1 VHISKQPV
9 IALVGNPNNGKTSLF
24 NILTG
29 LQQKVGNYS
38 GVTVD
43 KKTGSC
49 KLPNNS
55 HATIVDLPGTYSLY
69 PKSGDEYVTYD
80 VLLDAN
86 NELKPDLIIILA
98 DATNLKRNLLFC
110 SQIIDLKTPV
120 LIALT
125 MMDIAQKKGIRIST
139 TELSRQ
145 VGVPVVPINPR
156 KDRGIAELLKQAQ
169 LILQHPS
176 GYIGHETIDNHSL
189 APSLIQGVQKIFPS
203 ATPYASLHLA
213 ADVDAVHFFN
223 TQQKLAI
230 QKLVIETGFNKNKIQ
245 AKETLQRY
253 ARIKQYMLTSV
264 VENDPLQKEIRTE
277 RIDKILLHPIFGNVI
292 LLVVLFLLFQS
303 VYWLASFPMQWID
316 GGFSTFV
323 TWLNSLLPST
333 WLTNLFINGV
343 MAGLGGII
351 IFIPQIMIL
360 FGLIC
365 LLEDSG
371 YMSRI
376 SFLTDRLMRSV
387 GLNGK
392 AVVPL
397 ISGVACAV
405 PAIMSARTI
414 ENRKERLITVLI
426 TPLMSC
432 SARLPVYTI
441 LIALVIPPTKYLGFI
456 SLQGLVMLGL
466 YMLGFISA
474 LVISKI
480 LSYIIKAKGKSI
492 FLMELPVYRAPR
504 LKNILLTMIQKA
516 KVFVL
521 DAGKIIM
528 LISIVLWWLSN
539 NGPKSNMQ
547 KIETQFANATTKQE
561 TLQKSTALLEASY
574 AGMLGKFI
582 EPAIQPI
589 GFDWKIGIALLA
601 SFAAREVFV
610 GTMATIYSVDAEDTK
625 PLMQKMEQATNS
637 NGKKTYTLATGLSL
651 LMFYVFAM
659 QCMSTLAIVKKET
672 RSWKIP
678 AIQFL
683 YMGALAY
690 LSSLLVYNLFS

>member
-1 VHISKQPV
+1 
-9 IALVGNPNNGKTSLF
+9 L
-24 NILTG
+24 LTG
-29 LQQKVGNYS
+29 LKQKVGNYS

-43 KKTGSC
+43 KKTGTCALS
-49 KLPNNS
+49 KTQT
-55 HATIVDLPGTYSLY
+55 ATIVDLPGTYSLY

-80 VLLDAN
+80 VLLDAKN
-86 NELKPDLIIILA
+86 ALKPDLVIILA
-98 DATNLKRNLLFC
+98 DASNLKRNLLFC
-110 SQIIDLKTPV
+110 SQIIDLKIPV

-125 MMDIAQKKGIRIST
+125 MMDIAQKKSIRINT

-145 VGVPVVPINPR
+145 LGVVVVPINPR
-156 KDRGIAELLKQAQ
+156 KDRGVGELLKQA
-169 LILQHPS
+169 LNILQNPT
-176 GYIGHETIDNHSL
+176 GYIAQETIDNVAL
-189 APSLIQGVQKIFPS
+189 APELIGEMLKIFPNVS
-203 ATPYASLHLA
+203 PYASLHLA
-213 ADVDAVHFFN
+213 ADVDTVHFF
-223 TQQKLAI
+223 TEEQKIAI
-230 QKLVIETGFNKNKIQ
+230 QKIKETTQFNKNKIQ

-253 ARIKQYMLTSV
+253 ASIKHYMHNCV
-264 VENDPLQKEIRTE
+264 VEADPLKKELRTE
-277 RIDKILLHPIFGNVI
+277 RIDKILLHPLWGNII
-292 LLVVLFLLFQS
+292 LLTVLFFLFQS

-316 GGFSTFV
+316 GVFSNV
-323 TWLNSLLPST
+323 ISWLNNLMPNT
-333 WLTNLFINGV
+333 WLTNLFLNGI

-360 FGLIC
+360 FGLIT

-414 ENRKERLITVLI
+414 ENKKERLITVLI

-441 LIALVIPPTKYLGFI
+441 LIALVIPPTKYVGFI

-466 YMLGFISA
+466 YMLGFVSA
-474 LVISKI
+474 LLVSKV
-480 LSYIIKAKGKSI
+480 LSYIIKSKGKSI

-504 LKNILLTMIQKA
+504 LKNILITMLQKA
-516 KVFVL
+516 KVFVV
-521 DAGKIIM
+521 DAGKVIM
-528 LISIVLWWLSN
+528 IISIALWWLSN
-539 NGPKSNMQ
+539 NGPAAKMQ
-547 KIETQFANATTKQE
+547 AIENKYGNNLNAEQNI
-561 TLQKSTALLEASY
+561 LKSTAILESSY
-574 AGMLGKFI
+574 AGQLGKFI
-582 EPAIQPI
+582 EPAIKPI

-625 PLMQKMEQATNS
+625 PLMQKMEQAKNTDGS
-637 NGKKTYTLATGLSL
+637 KTYTLATGLSL

-678 AIQFL
+678 IIQFL
-683 YMGALAY
+683 YMGVLAY
-690 LSSLLVYNLFS
+690 VSSWIVYSLFS